1 MIGSKLK
8 TARAALNLTQEEVA
22 EKIQISR
29 QTLSNWE
36 NEKTYPD
43 ITSIV
48 KLSELYGVSL
58 DFLLKDDEKIL
69 KHMEE
74 SSDMVKSNRLLILI
88 WTICPLIF
96 LLANLLTGGIVV
108 GDRHFAIH
116 GPAFFYTLLLTIAL
130 SLVSFAIII
139 VNLLKRKSAA
149 KNARLKDIIEKSD
162 VLRLAMAAFFLL
174 IPIFALCFF
183 L

>member
-1 MIGSKLK
+1 
-8 TARAALNLTQEEVA
+8 
-22 EKIQISR
+22 
-29 QTLSNWE
+29 
-36 NEKTYPD
+36 
-43 ITSIV
+43 
-48 KLSELYGVSL
+48 
-58 DFLLKDDEKIL
+58 
-69 KHMEE
+69 MEE

-88 WTICPLIF
+88 WTICPLLF
-96 LLANLLTGGIVV
+96 LLVNLLTGGIVI

-116 GPAFFYTLLLTIAL
+116 GPAFFYTLFLTIAL